1 MKVFFNIHNHL
12 FCQMFHALSS
22 CMCAKFQID
31 WTCISVL
38 YIDYKIS
45 SIQTERQST
54 RRKVKEKFCENMVH
68 LGSLEIIVRN
78 EVPARKFSK

>member
-1 MKVFFNIHNHL
+1 
-12 FCQMFHALSS
+12 MFHALSS
-22 CMCAKFQID
+22 CKCAKFQID

-38 YIDYKIS
+38 YIDYEIS

-54 RRKVKEKFCENMVH
+54 RCEVKEKFCKNMVP

-78 EVPARKFSK
+78 EAPERIFSKGT